1 MNEPSAAK
9 VVIFLSNLGGGGA
22 EKVMVTIANGLVAK
36 GLDVHLI
43 AVNAVGVNLDSLA
56 DTVRLYD
63 LKSRR
68 AIYSVAKLHKT
79 IQAIKP
85 DAVLACANM
94 PSFLICALKLFQKI
108 NCRVVISERAV
119 LSITLANASFYVRLL
134 FPFLVRFLYKYADE
148 IISVSDDVALDL
160 TTNFSVPKSGEDN
173 TQPDY

>member
-68 AIYSVAKLHKT
+68 AIYSVPNCTKQSKRLSLT
-79 IQAIKP
+79 Q
-85 DAVLACANM
+85 CQQQM
-94 PSFLICALKLFQKI
+94 PSFLICIK
-108 NCRVVISERAV
+108 VISKNK
-119 LSITLANASFYVRLL
+119 L
-134 FPFLVRFLYKYADE
+134 
-148 IISVSDDVALDL
+148 
-160 TTNFSVPKSGEDN
+160 
-173 TQPDY
+173 